1 MKNYAIIFSLPIVA
15 FFTSSAFATCQ
26 PVYKARQGDDSKGGV
41 PLIFGSIKLQP
52 AEFMPTGLVGSTT
65 ATVGQAQSLP
75 EGENQLLYTC
85 DLADQGQT
93 YEYFATN
100 GDSNVGGNISAGEGV
115 YQTYFPFIGIKLIRD
130 SDGKVFSRNWQHSPI
145 EGHREGNKL
154 NFYARDFSGVTAE
167 IYRLPSTMRGGDP
180 VAHWGCNGPADDSAS
195 GITYT
200 CPQPNGYT
208 VFVGP
213 GWNDKKN
220 ITIPG
225 ADSNTNWDGF
235 SNWNW
240 IGFGMQYSTANT
252 FVQTPWGCRVYSYT
266 NPVVL
271 PPVTVTALK
280 SDFETIGKD
289 FTVTYRCGGALVNG
303 FINRNAGVG
312 PDKISVAFSTDHP
325 MFGNNVLWSRYALS
339 DNYGQDGY
347 ASNVGIGVSVAGKT
361 IGFITNAYTNDYTK
375 GWFSLLDGEISR
387 SQNTPTQVDITS
399 QYFAFYGIVDPAKPV
414 TPGKID
420 ATAHIIVRYW

>member
-1 MKNYAIIFSLPIVA
+1 MRIGDVMALRMIPPAVLHIPVPSPTAIRFLSGRA
-15 FFTSSAFATCQ
+15 
-26 PVYKARQGDDSKGGV
+26 G
-41 PLIFGSIKLQP
+41 
-52 AEFMPTGLVGSTT
+52 TT
-65 ATVGQAQSLP
+65 
-75 EGENQLLYTC
+75 
-85 DLADQGQT
+85 
-93 YEYFATN
+93 
-100 GDSNVGGNISAGEGV
+100 
-115 YQTYFPFIGIKLIRD
+115 
-130 SDGKVFSRNWQHSPI
+130 
-145 EGHREGNKL
+145 
-154 NFYARDFSGVTAE
+154 
-167 IYRLPSTMRGGDP
+167 
-180 VAHWGCNGPADDSAS
+180 
-195 GITYT
+195 
-200 CPQPNGYT
+200 
-208 VFVGP
+208 
-213 GWNDKKN
+213 KN

-266 NPVVL
+266 NPVIL

-325 MFGNNVLWSRYALS
+325 MSGNNVLWSRYALS

-361 IGFITNAYTNDYTK
+361 VGFITNAYTNDYTK
-375 GWFSLLDGEISR
+375 AGFLFWMGKSR
-387 SQNTPTQVDITS
+387 VL
-399 QYFAFYGIVDPAKPV
+399 
-414 TPGKID
+414 KIPPL
-420 ATAHIIVRYW
+420 R

>member
-1 MKNYAIIFSLPIVA
+1 MKKYAVIFSLPIVA

-52 AEFMPTGLVGSTT
+52 AEFMPTGLIGSTT

-130 SDGKVFSRNWQHSPI
+130 SDGKVFSRYWQHSPI

-195 GITYT
+195 GIAYT

-213 GWNDKKN
+213 GWNDKKISLSQVLTVTRTGTGSVTGTGLALGCN
-220 ITIPG
+220 TLRQTRSCKRPG
-225 ADSNTNWDGF
+225 DVA
-235 SNWNW
+235 
-240 IGFGMQYSTANT
+240 STAIQILS
-252 FVQTPWGCRVYSYT
+252 F
-266 NPVVL
+266 
-271 PPVTVTALK
+271 
-280 SDFETIGKD
+280 
-289 FTVTYRCGGALVNG
+289 YRQ
-303 FINRNAGVG
+303 
-312 PDKISVAFSTDHP
+312 S
-325 MFGNNVLWSRYALS
+325 LS
-339 DNYGQDGY
+339 
-347 ASNVGIGVSVAGKT
+347 
-361 IGFITNAYTNDYTK
+361 
-375 GWFSLLDGEISR
+375 LR
-387 SQNTPTQVDITS
+387 
-399 QYFAFYGIVDPAKPV
+399 
-414 TPGKID
+414 
-420 ATAHIIVRYW
+420 